1 MGSFMLN
8 LRKKNKKDK
17 KNKNTFSK
25 DVELENKDYDQD
37 EESEEYDEM
46 YDDET
51 LDYDEQASG
60 YDEEDDSVYENQSG
74 DESDVFDD
82 EEDEAKPW
90 EDYLIYCDNLVK
102 IYKSDEIEVMALQGL
117 ELQVKQG
124 EFLSIIGKSG
134 SGKSTL
140 MNLIGGLE
148 DPTLGQIY
156 VNGYNLADMTVKQK
170 NHYRKSVIGFVWQ
183 KSERN
188 LLQYLTSYEN
198 ILNAMSFTKKSKKE
212 KEERVM
218 ELLEMVG
225 MTHKKD
231 SLPNQMSGGEQ
242 QRIAIAVALANNPK
256 ILLADEPTGA
266 VDSKTSNDIQDLFR
280 KLNRE
285 LNITI
290 IIVTHDNNLA
300 NKVDRVIMISD
311 GKISTEKVMKQEYRQ
326 KMATLERDAL
336 GEIIDKDKNNSHEE
350 YSLLDKANRVQLS
363 KDILSEAGID
373 SKKVVISVENGKVV
387 ISGK

>member
-1 MGSFMLN
+1 MLN

-60 YDEEDDSVYENQSG
+60 YDEEYDSVYENQSG

>member
-1 MGSFMLN
+1 MLN

-60 YDEEDDSVYENQSG
+60 YDEEYDSVYENQSG

-82 EEDEAKPW
+82 EDDEAKPW

>member
-1 MGSFMLN
+1 MLN

>member
-1 MGSFMLN
+1 
-8 LRKKNKKDK
+8 
-17 KNKNTFSK
+17 
-25 DVELENKDYDQD
+25 
-37 EESEEYDEM
+37 M